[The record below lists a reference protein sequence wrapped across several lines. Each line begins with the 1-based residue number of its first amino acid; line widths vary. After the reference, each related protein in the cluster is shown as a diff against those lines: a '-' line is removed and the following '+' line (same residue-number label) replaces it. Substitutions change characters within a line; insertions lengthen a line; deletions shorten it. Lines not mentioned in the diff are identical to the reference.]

1 MNIVS
6 KREILE
12 QLFSNEITIEEA
24 EERLA
29 GNQIEIVEDFAR
41 YDLFREVRTGIPEV
55 VYSETK
61 SSKAVYDIARSVLE
75 KKPVVLLSRIRKEHV
90 KEIDKLSKKYNLEY
104 GTNKHFCRIMHK
116 DFQLDTNEG
125 KVGIITAGTSD
136 IPVAEEAKAIAEM
149 MGCEVII
156 YNDVGVA
163 GIHRLFEP
171 LQKLKEEQIDVLIV
185 AAGMEG
191 ALPTVVAGL
200 VDIPVIGLPISTGY
214 GYGGKG
220 QTALMSMLQSCALG
234 LAVVN
239 IDGGISAGAIAAKIA
254 KKRWKETN
262 V

>member
-1 MNIVS
+1 MDKSAQKPWSV
-6 KREILE
+6 
-12 QLFSNEITIEEA
+12 
-24 EERLA
+24 
-29 GNQIEIVEDFAR
+29 QIELVEDFAR
-41 YDLFREVRTGIPEV
+41 YDLLREVRTGIPEV
-55 VYSETK
+55 IYSETK
-61 SSKAVYDIARSVLE
+61 TPKAVYDIAKRVLE
-75 KKPVVLLSRIRKEHV
+75 KKPIVLLSRIKEEHV
-90 KEIDKLSKKYNLEY
+90 KEIDKLSEHYKLEY

-116 DFQLDTNEG
+116 NYQLEFGEG

-149 MGCEVII
+149 IGCEAMI

-171 LQKLKEEQIDVLIV
+171 LQRLREEKIDVLIV

-200 VDIPVIGLPISTGY
+200 VDMPVIGLPISTGY

-239 IDGGISAGAIAAKIA
+239 IDGGVSAGAVAAKIA
-254 KKRWKETN
+254 KKRCKETN

>member
-1 MNIVS
+1 MNNVS
-6 KREILE
+6 KREILNK
-12 QLFSNEITIEEA
+12 LVSGEISIEEA
-24 EERLA
+24 EERLSV
-29 GNQIEIVEDFAR
+29 NQIELVEDFAR
-41 YDLFREVRTGIPEV
+41 YDLLREERTGIPEII
-55 VYSETK
+55 YSETK
-61 SSKAVYDIARSVLE
+61 SPEAVYSIAKKVLE
-75 KKPVVLLSRIRKEHV
+75 KKPIVLLSRIREEHV
-90 KEIDKLSKKYNLEY
+90 KEIQKLADYYKLEY
-104 GTNKHFCRIMHK
+104 GTNNNFCRIMHK
-116 DFQLDTNEG
+116 DFQLKFTEG
-125 KVGIITAGTSD
+125 KIGIITAGTSD

-149 MGCEVII
+149 MGCEAII
-156 YNDVGVA
+156 FNDVGVA

-171 LQKLKEEQIDVLIV
+171 LQNLIKENIDVLIV

-220 QTALMSMLQSCALG
+220 QAALMSMLQSCALG

-254 KKRWKETN
+254 KKRCKQTN

>member
-1 MNIVS
+1 MN

-12 QLFSNEITIEEA
+12 KLISNEISIEEA
-24 EERLA
+24 EERLS
-29 GNQIEIVEDFAR
+29 GIQIELVEDFAR
-41 YDLFREVRTGIPEV
+41 YDLLREARTGIPEV

-61 SSKAVYDIARSVLE
+61 TPKAVYDIAKRVLE
-75 KKPVVLLSRIRKEHV
+75 KKPIVLLSRIRDEHV
-90 KEIDKLSKKYNLEY
+90 KEIDKLSEHYKLEY
-104 GTNKHFCRIMHK
+104 GTNKHCCRIMHK
-116 DFQLDTNEG
+116 NHQFEFGEG

-149 MGCEVII
+149 MGCEAII

-171 LQKLKEEQIDVLIV
+171 LQKLREEKIDVLIV

-200 VDIPVIGLPISTGY
+200 VDMPVIGLPISTGY

-239 IDGGISAGAIAAKIA
+239 IDGGVSAGAVAAKIA
-254 KKRWKETN
+254 KKRCKETN
-262 V
+262 I